1 MDIEVHYKNGASLI
15 NKLNRSILKFCTLL
29 LAMGLIMSGCQD
41 NEEYPNTGTE
51 PGTDPEIGEVTGKI
65 DFPASINPLEVIVS
79 NLADNSNVNSKGE
92 YALPNDRL
100 TFAYN
105 KDKKLI
111 YIGIAGGDTRNYT
124 LNAKETA
131 IYFSLLAFGAIT
143 SNFETNNDI
152 QAYKDVVYSFN
163 EVKQLEQKIQLSVS
177 NRGYLEI
184 DDVQPELQMV
194 YEKISDTFFPF
205 PETRTRS
212 SYAPVTWYSQFN
224 KDFCLDETMISG
236 KDDIYNGQGT
246 WSLTRNLYSARASI
260 VGVKQ
265 AKLDPAD
272 NLYYA
277 VGDYIKF
284 TSPYFPKT
292 VGLSVK
298 DNIDMLGEWLK
309 ATYELYTIDLPLW
322 ERFAEMKTYSKKTE
336 LSFIYNEGYTDGI
349 VLLSGRDDE
358 IVSLINVIYAYF
370 DVVAKAIKTD
380 DNLIIDL
387 EDAFCKFFLTKYAQ
401 KVPNLIL
408 MIQNE
413 QWTGVASEMTN
424 IITDFLNYLS
434 EEMVYK
440 FAEELI
446 KNAVFRF
453 ADEADIIFGPF
464 SKVFKTVKTISKFSS
479 ALLSDLCP
487 SVAIGFTPNN
497 QEPVSPDGD
506 DFSFIVANLNVG
518 VALTV
523 SNSFWLEFRPT
534 RDVPGGIFKVWYHY
548 APNGIFWE
556 KNVFG
561 RYESIVPYLG
571 IHQTEILWAQ
581 FEDAQGNI
589 LVPRKGLLISYR

>member
-1 MDIEVHYKNGASLI
+1 M
-15 NKLNRSILKFCTLL
+15 
-29 LAMGLIMSGCQD
+29 
-41 NEEYPNTGTE
+41 
-51 PGTDPEIGEVTGKI
+51 
-65 DFPASINPLEVIVS
+65 
-79 NLADNSNVNSKGE
+79 
-92 YALPNDRL
+92 
-100 TFAYN
+100 
-105 KDKKLI
+105 
-111 YIGIAGGDTRNYT
+111 
-124 LNAKETA
+124 
-131 IYFSLLAFGAIT
+131 
-143 SNFETNNDI
+143 
-152 QAYKDVVYSFN
+152 
-163 EVKQLEQKIQLSVS
+163 
-177 NRGYLEI
+177 
-184 DDVQPELQMV
+184 
-194 YEKISDTFFPF
+194 
-205 PETRTRS
+205 
-212 SYAPVTWYSQFN
+212 
-224 KDFCLDETMISG
+224 
-236 KDDIYNGQGT
+236 
-246 WSLTRNLYSARASI
+246 
-260 VGVKQ
+260 
-265 AKLDPAD
+265 
-272 NLYYA
+272 
-277 VGDYIKF
+277 
-284 TSPYFPKT
+284 
-292 VGLSVK
+292 
-298 DNIDMLGEWLK
+298 
-309 ATYELYTIDLPLW
+309 PLW

-497 QEPVSPDGD
+497 QEPESTDGD

-556 KNVFG
+556 KNSPG

-571 IHQTEILWAQ
+571 IHQTETLWAQ
-581 FEDAQGNI
+581 FEDVYGNI
-589 LVPRKGLLISYR
+589 IVPRKGLLISYR